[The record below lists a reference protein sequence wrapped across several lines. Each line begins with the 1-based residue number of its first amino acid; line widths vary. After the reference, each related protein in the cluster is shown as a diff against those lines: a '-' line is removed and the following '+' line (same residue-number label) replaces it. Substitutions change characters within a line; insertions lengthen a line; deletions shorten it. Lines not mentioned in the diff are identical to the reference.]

1 MTAATVTVV
10 QGTDTAGILHWLRSH
25 MPPAGQLQLDSRRVQ
40 AGDAFI
46 AWPGAATDGRRFV
59 AAARKAGAAC
69 ALVEADGLSADA
81 LAAASG
87 WPLLRVQG
95 LKAACGPLA
104 AHWYGQPSGH
114 LKLLAI
120 TGTNGKT
127 SVSWWLAQAYSRAKS
142 GLLSNKEHAAAYL
155 SAVAGT
161 LGIGDPLRG
170 APHAAPEH
178 WLDTGLTTPD
188 PITLQRALAELR
200 QRGYAACAIEASSIG
215 LAEHRLDGCDIAV
228 AVFTNFTQD
237 HLDYHGSMQAY
248 WQAKARLFD
257 WPGLQAAV
265 VNIDDSHGAALG
277 EQLLQ
282 RGALA
287 VWTCSLQRPARL
299 RVAAGSVQ
307 TTTGGLRCTVV
318 EANAHSAELH
328 APVIGAYNLANVLG
342 VVAVLRSQGVTLQAA
357 CDACAQ
363 LLPVPGRLEPA
374 RAPSDAAQPLVLID
388 YAHTPDALQQ
398 VLTTLRPVAQARGG
412 LLWCVL
418 GCGGNRDAT
427 KRPLMAAVA
436 ESLADRVLV
445 TSDNPRDERPEAI
458 VAQML
463 LGLSRR
469 DAVQVQVDRAR
480 AIAQVCAEA
489 ADADVV
495 LIAGKGHE
503 RYQDIAGVRHPFA
516 DAEHAAAALI
526 ERLRQ
531 RGVAMEAHA

>member
-1 MTAATVTVV
+1 MAPIGLPVLPGSNPTAIV
-10 QGTDTAGILHWLRSH
+10 QWLRSH
-25 MPPAGQLQLDSRRVQ
+25 VPTGGALQLDSRRVQ

-59 AAARKAGAAC
+59 AAARAAGAAC
-69 ALVEADGLSADA
+69 AVVEADGLSQDTVQS
-81 LAAASG
+81 AAG
-87 WPLLRVQG
+87 WPLLAVQQ
-95 LKAACGPLA
+95 LKAACGPIA
-104 AHWYGQPSGH
+104 ARWHGEPSRT

-127 SVSWWLAQAYSRAKS
+127 STAWWLAQAYSQAQQA
-142 GLLSNKEHAAAYL
+142 LLQISERTAQSKC
-155 SAVAGT
+155 AVAGT
-161 LGIGDPLRG
+161 LGIGDPSHG
-170 APHAAPEH
+170 APHLAPQH

-188 PITLQRALAELR
+188 PITLQRALAQL
-200 QRGYAACAIEASSIG
+200 QQLGYAACAIEASSIG
-215 LAEHRLDGCDIAV
+215 LAEHRLDGCEMAV

-265 VNIDDSHGAALG
+265 VNIDDSHGAELADKLH
-277 EQLLQ
+277 Q
-282 RGALA
+282 RAGLD

-299 RVAAGSVQ
+299 RVAASSAQ
-307 TTTGGLRCTVV
+307 ATATGQRCTVL
-318 EANAHSAELH
+318 EDGGDSAELH

-342 VVAVLRSQGVTLQAA
+342 VVAVLRSQGIGLQGA

-363 LLPVPGRLEPA
+363 LLPVPGRLEPV
-374 RAPSDAAQPLVLID
+374 RAPSGAAQPLVLVD

-398 VLTTLRPVAQARGG
+398 VLSTLRPVANSRGG

-436 ESLADRVLV
+436 ELAADRVLV
-445 TSDNPRDERPEAI
+445 TSDNPRDEKPEAI

-469 DAVQVQVDRAR
+469 DAVLVEVDRAR
-480 AIAQVCAEA
+480 AIATACSEA

-503 RYQDIAGVRHPFA
+503 RYQEIARVRHPFA
-516 DAEHAAAALI
+516 DAEHASAALI
-526 ERLRQ
+526 ERLR
-531 RGVAMEAHA
+531 RRSVAVGADA